1 MNSSKLK
8 PNKNPK
14 SKEFIFSRFS
24 PTCDVRVPHTA
35 RIFVW
40 NVTQAA
46 ICQMKYVLLQFP
58 WLSSRIPLHNLSK
71 LLTLFII
78 LRDWKNSHV
87 VYADDENYTAKFTI
101 RQGHA
106 LPFDPQHA
114 TDLYNIVL
122 FLIRKFLTVWHRDW
136 NVFLTFFYGFKMLNF
151 TKNSEICTK
160 PSSR

>member
-1 MNSSKLK
+1 MQFQGKKWNYLISRVFFAWTLL
-8 PNKNPK
+8 NFLAHCANC
-14 SKEFIFSRFS
+14 IFFSDFS
-24 PTCDVRVPHTA
+24 PLWCTTA

-101 RQGHA
+101 KRGHA

-114 TDLYNIVL
+114 KVLCNVVL
-122 FLIRKFLTVWHRDW
+122 FLIS
-136 NVFLTFFYGFKMLNF
+136 MA
-151 TKNSEICTK
+151 
-160 PSSR
+160 